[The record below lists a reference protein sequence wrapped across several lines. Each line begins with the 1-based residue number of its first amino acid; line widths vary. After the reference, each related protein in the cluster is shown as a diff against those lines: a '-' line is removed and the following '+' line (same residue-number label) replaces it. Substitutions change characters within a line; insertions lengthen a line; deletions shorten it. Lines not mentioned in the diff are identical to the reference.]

1 MVGNLLAKEINKK
14 MKRGWIV
21 VFLISL
27 MVFVSLPVQAA
38 LNLFGPEPPPSH
50 GLDENQTKWLPAP
63 IWLYGINHT
72 LYFNETALN
81 LLINDTD
88 TWWPILGPY
97 LFNNSGYLDFNEIKL
112 NETIDNKIVLLSVT
126 YNASNVSLVKGTL
139 DGGDLSSIQECDGN
153 TLNISET
160 PGVPGWE
167 LTVSFTG
174 VFIFNKLYFLGQY
187 SGGQG
192 HVVYLQLYNNVTSS
206 WDTIDSITD
215 QALMGALLPFG
226 DYKGS
231 ALALVVE
238 ILTKTMFDIDVHDEK
253 KAGRGFLFIFFDPKS
268 FIDIKKFKTNVS
280 KMADEIKHLRKEKGV
295 DEIFI
300 PGERSEKERIK
311 NRKKDYLDID
321 EKIIKEIRELV

>member
-1 MVGNLLAKEINKK
+1 MKIKIKELEKICLSILMKKGLSRRDALAVYGEYLDSELSGHKGHGFQAFVEFGAKLIYSEGKARIIKENDNLLYIDGKRNLGQIVCSEYVPKLIKKAKKK
-14 MKRGWIV
+14 NIAIMGIKNMHSYLRPGTHAKLAAENDIVGFVFNYGGRPRIAPAGSIDPFFATNPIAIGIPGKKYPIV
-21 VFLISL
+21 VDMATSKKSL
-27 MVFVSLPVQAA
+27 MAVRLAKKIGKKIPK
-38 LNLFGPEPPPSH
+38 
-50 GLDENQTKWLPAP
+50 GLA
-63 IWLYGINHT
+63 
-72 LYFNETALN
+72 
-81 LLINDTD
+81 
-88 TWWPILGPY
+88 
-97 LFNNSGYLDFNEIKL
+97 
-112 NETIDNKIVLLSVT
+112 
-126 YNASNVSLVKGTL
+126 
-139 DGGDLSSIQECDGN
+139 
-153 TLNISET
+153 
-160 PGVPGWE
+160 
-167 LTVSFTG
+167 
-174 VFIFNKLYFLGQY
+174 
-187 SGGQG
+187 
-192 HVVYLQLYNNVTSS
+192 
-206 WDTIDSITD
+206 IDSRGNSTTNPD